1 MIILIIGITY
11 CNVSLILLAFKYNGR
26 FSCVWCSCVIL
37 YDCYSLFDYFD
48 IYPFWC
54 LFLLLFSY
62 VAICISLK
70 HSIKKL
76 SYVFI
81 FLIVSIFF
89 IYLITVL
96 FGKYYYE
103 NIEDVQLLYIEA
115 TNAIYEKEYNAFVT
129 DIYLSKIHFDIGLE
143 KYFVTPENFKTNNI
157 HFIQY
162 IMRYV
167 LTGTIIAVFYDLI
180 KNMIKPQNKE
190 KNPAN
195 NI

>member
-1 MIILIIGITY
+1 MKLDCSLYRESDSILIIRLFFIVEWIISYKFFKKGGLKNMLEFISNLPNIYFMIILIIGITY

-89 IYLITVL
+89 I
-96 FGKYYYE
+96 F
-103 NIEDVQLLYIEA
+103 LLTFY
-115 TNAIYEKEYNAFVT
+115 F
-129 DIYLSKIHFDIGLE
+129 LS
-143 KYFVTPENFKTNNI
+143 Y
-157 HFIQY
+157 
-162 IMRYV
+162 
-167 LTGTIIAVFYDLI
+167 
-180 KNMIKPQNKE
+180 
-190 KNPAN
+190 
-195 NI
+195 